1 MTVLFSK
8 EKKSP
13 KSFTLFKVLAYFI
26 MHIFA
31 PQTEDH
37 LWSQQA
43 AALPRLFRCRHLSS
57 SGSMYTAQK
66 SNATK
71 QMQNQAK
78 ANTNIRQAVT
88 THIK

>member
-13 KSFTLFKVLAYFI
+13 KAFTVFKVLAYFN

-37 LWSQQA
+37 LRSQQA
-43 AALPRLFRCRHLSS
+43 AVLPRLFRCQHLSS
-57 SGSMYTAQK
+57 SGSAYTAQK

-71 QMQNQAK
+71 QMQNQAE
-78 ANTNIRQAVT
+78 ANTNMLQAVT